1 MSVWD
6 RQPKRFEFWRAVST
20 MSHTT
25 FLAGVFFMFLPVG
38 LLTDISRLGSDSVPR
53 LIAETFFAASNADPV
68 THPRTLPCCSI
79 RFIRSSRNAA
89 RSGATP
95 AT

>member
-1 MSVWD
+1 MSVWG

-38 LLTDISRLGSDSVPR
+38 LLTDISRLGSDPVPR
-53 LIAETFFAASNADPV
+53 LIAEMLFSGGIAVAYVWWPGGRAGSRCWFWRTFFCRWD
-68 THPRTLPCCSI
+68 
-79 RFIRSSRNAA
+79 
-89 RSGATP
+89 
-95 AT
+95 